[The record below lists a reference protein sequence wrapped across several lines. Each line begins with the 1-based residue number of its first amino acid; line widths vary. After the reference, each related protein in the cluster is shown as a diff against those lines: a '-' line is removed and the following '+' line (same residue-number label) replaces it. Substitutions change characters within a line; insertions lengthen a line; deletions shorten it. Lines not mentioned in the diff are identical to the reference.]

1 MMPDPAE
8 SASNMST
15 DTASSAHSPH
25 AGGSRAGARE
35 TPEMRDQSPS
45 GHAALAGG
53 ALDWSMIDT
62 VLLDLDG
69 TLLDLGFDNDFWL
82 ERVPQAYAAAQGIAI
97 AEARELLAGRFRA
110 CEGTLAWYCI
120 EHWSRELGLDVAA
133 LKRACAERI
142 AWLPGARE
150 FVVRIRA
157 AGKRL
162 VLLTNSHPLTLA
174 IKDER
179 TGVSELVHAAFSSHE
194 FGVPKEDPR
203 FWRAVQQAVPFDRY
217 RALFVDDSPAVLRAA
232 VASGIRFVYGV
243 SRPDS
248 RGTPRVH
255 EQVAAV
261 DAVRELLDFPGL
273 ESQVAGTRP

>member
-1 MMPDPAE
+1 M
-8 SASNMST
+8 
-15 DTASSAHSPH
+15 
-25 AGGSRAGARE
+25 AR
-35 TPEMRDQSPS
+35 RV
-45 GHAALAGG
+45 
-53 ALDWSMIDT
+53 LDWSLIDT

-82 ERVPQAYAAAQGIAI
+82 ERIPRAYAAAHGITLA
-97 AEARELLAGRFRA
+97 AARQLLTGRFRA
-110 CEGTLAWYCI
+110 CEGTLSWYCI
-120 EHWSRELGLDVAA
+120 EHWSRELGLDVVA

-150 FVVRIRA
+150 FVVRVRA

-162 VLLTNSHPLTLA
+162 VLLTNAHPVALA

-179 TGVSELVHAAFSSHE
+179 TGVSQLVHAAFSSHE

-203 FWRAVQQAVPFDRY
+203 FWRAVQQSAPFDAH
-217 RALFVDDSPAVLRAA
+217 RALFVDDSPAVLKAA
-232 VASGIRFVYGV
+232 AASGIRFVYGI

-248 RGTPRVH
+248 RGAPRLH

-261 DAVRELLDFPGL
+261 DAVRDLLDFPGL
-273 ESQVAGTRP
+273 

>member
-1 MMPDPAE
+1 MPHPAP
-8 SASNMST
+8 T
-15 DTASSAHSPH
+15 GDTAMT
-25 AGGSRAGARE
+25 GR
-35 TPEMRDQSPS
+35 
-45 GHAALAGG
+45 

-82 ERVPQAYAAAQGIAI
+82 ERVPRAYAAVHGIAL

-120 EHWSRELGLDVAA
+120 EHWSRELGLDVVA

-179 TGVSELVHAAFSSHE
+179 TGVSQLVHAAFSSHQ
-194 FGVPKEDPR
+194 FGVPKEDR
-203 FWRAVQQAVPFDRY
+203 HFWRAVQQSAPFDAQRT
-217 RALFVDDSPAVLRAA
+217 LFVDDSPAVLKAA
-232 VASGIRFVYGV
+232 VASGIRFVYGI

-248 RGTPRVH
+248 RGAPRAH

-273 ESQVAGTRP
+273 EPRTGAHAFVAGGGPGA